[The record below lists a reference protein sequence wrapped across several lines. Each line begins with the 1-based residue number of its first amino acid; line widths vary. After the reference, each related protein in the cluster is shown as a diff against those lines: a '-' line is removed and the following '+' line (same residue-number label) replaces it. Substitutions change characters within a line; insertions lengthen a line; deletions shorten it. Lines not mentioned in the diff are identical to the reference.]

1 MVTFTGSMGSCIGS
15 ELEVVDA
22 VSVPRKSTSGQ
33 GRAGGGVE
41 AALRPH
47 GMHGNQQWTLV

>member
-1 MVTFTGSMGSCIGS
+1 MASCIGS

-22 VSVPRKSTSGQ
+22 DSVPRESTSGQ
-33 GRAGGGVE
+33 KRASGVVE

-47 GMHGNQQWTLV
+47 AMHGNQQ